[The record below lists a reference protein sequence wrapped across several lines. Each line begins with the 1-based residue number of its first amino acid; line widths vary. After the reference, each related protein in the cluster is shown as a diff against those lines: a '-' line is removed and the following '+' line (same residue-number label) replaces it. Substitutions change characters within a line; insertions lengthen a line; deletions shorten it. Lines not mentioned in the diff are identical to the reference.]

1 MARTLVRR
9 KADPMSLSPPIPP
22 NDSELMVILNG
33 VWANT
38 YWVKNAL
45 ELYEGITQHAA
56 DLDAHTHFF
65 ALVQQF
71 SLDAAALGICKL
83 FDRSTPTYKKNTVP
97 ELMDY
102 LTNNFTD
109 DYVSRL
115 DIRTLET
122 LGISKADAT
131 DIVITVHRG
140 GALTAVKTNLL
151 NLLRKTMPD
160 PENSSLRTLVGYR
173 NKFVAHQERVN
184 DAVKEQL
191 RNLPSLDEMEKI
203 NEWASNFCQ
212 LVACV
217 LTNTSFLSNGP
228 SARMA
233 ALHVVAKVLGIDLD
247 HVSYQERE
255 AFYQKS

>member
-1 MARTLVRR
+1 
-9 KADPMSLSPPIPP
+9 MSVSPPIPP

-97 ELMDY
+97 ELVDY

-115 DIRTLET
+115 DIRTLEN
-122 LGISKADAT
+122 LGICKADANY
-131 DIVITVHRG
+131 IVNNFHRG
-140 GALTAVKTNLL
+140 GALTAAKTNLL
-151 NLLRKTMPD
+151 NLIRKTMPA
-160 PENSSLRTLVGYR
+160 PENSSLKTLVGYR

-191 RNLPSLDEMEKI
+191 RYLPSLDEMTKI
-203 NEWASNFCQ
+203 NEWANNFCH
-212 LVACV
+212 LVAYV
-217 LTNTSFLSNGP
+217 LTDTSFLSNGP

-233 ALHVVAKVLGIDLD
+233 ALHVVAKVLDIDLD
-247 HVSYQERE
+247 RASYQERE
-255 AFYQKS
+255 AFYKKS